1 MRAVYFGAFVTLAA
15 ALWPT
20 AGATAPP
27 QTPGER
33 VRVVLV
39 GDSTV
44 AEGQGWGPGFRACFG
59 PDVDVVNL
67 ALNGRSSKSFLDE
80 GAWTAETPRGANYVL
95 IQFGHN
101 DNPGK
106 GPDRET
112 NPTTTYRA
120 NLVRYVTEARAA
132 GAVPIL
138 VTSIVRRNLASDGH
152 VKTDALLPYVEEIR
166 RLAAERHV
174 LLMDMYALSLQQ
186 CESLGPAGCAALNA
200 TTADGAPDTTH
211 LNPAGQQA
219 VGEIAAREF
228 TRVVLPAQPTVNPR
242 TVPAATWLPLNRART
257 TFDLPEPSNHALP
270 SIVLVGD
277 STVRNGQGV
286 GADGL
291 WGWGEPFAALFD
303 PVRVNVINRA
313 ISGLSSR
320 TYVTFGHWDRTLAR
334 LKRGDVLVM
343 QFGHNDASAINDPTR
358 ARGSRPGTGDDEE
371 TIDNLMT
378 GEREVVHTFGWYE
391 RRMIAAAQSRGVT
404 VVVCSPVPR
413 NIWKDGRIAQAENYR
428 GWSADVARDSHALY
442 ADLSGRISA
451 RYEALGQARV
461 TTFFPRDNTHTNRD
475 GAALLAGEV
484 AGALAALPA
493 SPITTFLK

>member
-1 MRAVYFGAFVTLAA
+1 MRAAHLGAFLSLAA
-15 ALWPT
+15 ALWPA
-20 AGATAPP
+20 AGATAP

-33 VRVVLV
+33 ARIVLV

-44 AEGQGWGPGFRACFG
+44 AEGQGWGPGFRAWFG
-59 PDVDVVNL
+59 ADVDVVNL

-112 NPTTTYRA
+112 SPTTTYRA

-138 VTSIVRRNLASDGH
+138 VTSIVRRNLTADGH
-152 VKTDALLPYVEEIR
+152 VKTDALLPYVEEVR
-166 RLAAERHV
+166 RLAAERHI
-174 LLMDMYALSLQQ
+174 LLMDMYALSLRQ

-200 TTADGAPDTTH
+200 TTADGGPDTTH
-211 LNPAGQQA
+211 LNAVAQQA

-228 TRVVLPAQPTVNPR
+228 TRVVLPAQPNVDPR
-242 TVPAATWLPLNRART
+242 TVPAATWLPLNRVRT
-257 TFDLPEPSNHALP
+257 TFDLPEPSNRALP
-270 SIVLVGD
+270 SIVVVGD
-277 STVRNGQGV
+277 STVRNGRGV

-303 PVRVNVINRA
+303 PARVNVVNRA

-320 TYVTFGHWDRTLAR
+320 TYTTLGHWDRTLA
-334 LKRGDVLVM
+334 LFKRGDVLVM
-343 QFGHNDASAINDPTR
+343 QFGHNDASPINDPTR

-378 GEREVVHTFGWYE
+378 GDREVVHTFGWYE
-391 RRMIAAAQSRGVT
+391 RRMIDAAQSRGVT

-413 NIWKDGRIAQAENYR
+413 NTWKDGKIVQAEDYR
-428 GWSADVARDSHALY
+428 RWSAGVARDAHALY
-442 ADLSGRISA
+442 VDLSARLSA

-461 TTFFPRDNTHTNRD
+461 ATFFPRDNTHTNRD
-475 GAALLAGEV
+475 GATFVAGEV
-484 AGALAALPA
+484 AAALRALPA
-493 SPITTFLK
+493 SPIAAYLK